1 MKRSDGMAMANA
13 QKAVERSNKERLEFY
28 RLIGEGFKDIQ
39 AGRTST
45 ISEVR
50 EKLEKAREKRG

>member
-1 MKRSDGMAMANA
+1 MIVWQWRML
-13 QKAVERSNKERLEFY
+13 QKAIELSNKERLEFY